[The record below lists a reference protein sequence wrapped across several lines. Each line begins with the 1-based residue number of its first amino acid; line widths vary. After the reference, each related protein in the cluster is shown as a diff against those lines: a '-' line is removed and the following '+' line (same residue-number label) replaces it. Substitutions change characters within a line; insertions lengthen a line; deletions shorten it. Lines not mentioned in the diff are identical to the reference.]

1 MRKKSRFAQDFRF
14 FGNNPKQRDRGKREL
29 RDPGGHGTKWGQLTY
44 EGRGHM
50 VGIGNI
56 GHMGGMGCRGNK
68 RGDSGGQ
75 KAIERK

>member
-1 MRKKSRFAQDFRF
+1 
-14 FGNNPKQRDRGKREL
+14 
-29 RDPGGHGTKWGQLTY
+29 
-44 EGRGHM
+44 M

-56 GHMGGMGCRGNK
+56 GHMGGMGYRGNK